1 MLLYIVPPLPHTP
14 TPPPHHHLN
23 RFIIS
28 YCAMI
33 ICMLL
38 IFIGLN
44 NRTYMYGDLDNLDF
58 RFFVFAVNPFLTFEV
73 SVG

>member
-1 MLLYIVPPLPHTP
+1 
-14 TPPPHHHLN
+14 
-23 RFIIS
+23 
-28 YCAMI
+28 MI

-73 SVG
+73 SVGWHKFTSFVEIF